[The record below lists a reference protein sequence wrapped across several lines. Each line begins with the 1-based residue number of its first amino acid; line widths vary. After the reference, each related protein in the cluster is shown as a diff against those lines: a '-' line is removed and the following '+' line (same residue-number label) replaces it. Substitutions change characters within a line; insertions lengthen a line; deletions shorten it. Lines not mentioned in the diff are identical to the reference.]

1 MMQQMEANAI
11 PLVHYDVV
19 PTEVMG
25 AFTGVRLFCLN
36 VTIGL
41 SNMLVGLALDHTK
54 TIIVFGVC
62 GALKIIAGM
71 LYYSSVVLL
80 KHNKRG

>member
-1 MMQQMEANAI
+1 MEANAI

-36 VTIGL
+36 VTMGL
-41 SNMLVGLALDHTK
+41 SGMLVGLALDHAK
-54 TIIVFGVC
+54 AIIVFAICGV
-62 GALKIIAGM
+62 LKIIAGL

-80 KHNKRG
+80 KHNKKA